1 MRAKAFL
8 VLTFVLFAISS
19 GLAGTQKVLYAFTG
33 GADGGQPYAGVIFD
47 PAGNLYGVTQAG
59 GAYNKGTVF
68 ELSPSKDGWTET
80 VLYSFTGGTD
90 GGVPIGGLTTDGN
103 GNLFGTASR
112 GGNPNSNCGT
122 LFELPMPGTSGSFTV
137 LHTFEGVSWLDG
149 CFPAAKLYYG
159 SYNTLY
165 GTTVSGFSYGSRFAF
180 FRETGK
186 YQAYR
191 FSTTMGG
198 KIWGGFNDWMFG
210 ASFSGGHA
218 GEGVVYQGFDTP
230 QNIYS
235 FYKQQAKMG
244 DYPMGELL
252 TANVGGVLT
261 MYGTA
266 SAGGAGGDGT
276 VYALTDTLLKS
287 GKWKWEVSLLHSFS
301 GPDGDSPGAGL
312 VADSAGNLYGTTRS
326 GGTAPGLAGTA
337 FELTPG
343 PQDKWS
349 LTTLYSFTGGTD
361 GGMVT
366 SGVVLDTAANLY
378 GTASSGGAHNQGVVY
393 EVTP

>member
-1 MRAKAFL
+1 
-8 VLTFVLFAISS
+8 
-19 GLAGTQKVLYAFTG
+19 
-33 GADGGQPYAGVIFD
+33 
-47 PAGNLYGVTQAG
+47 
-59 GAYNKGTVF
+59 
-68 ELSPSKDGWTET
+68 
-80 VLYSFTGGTD
+80 
-90 GGVPIGGLTTDGN
+90 
-103 GNLFGTASR
+103 
-112 GGNPNSNCGT
+112 
-122 LFELPMPGTSGSFTV
+122 
-137 LHTFEGVSWLDG
+137 
-149 CFPAAKLYYG
+149 
-159 SYNTLY
+159 
-165 GTTVSGFSYGSRFAF
+165 
-180 FRETGK
+180 
-186 YQAYR
+186 
-191 FSTTMGG
+191 
-198 KIWGGFNDWMFG
+198 MFG